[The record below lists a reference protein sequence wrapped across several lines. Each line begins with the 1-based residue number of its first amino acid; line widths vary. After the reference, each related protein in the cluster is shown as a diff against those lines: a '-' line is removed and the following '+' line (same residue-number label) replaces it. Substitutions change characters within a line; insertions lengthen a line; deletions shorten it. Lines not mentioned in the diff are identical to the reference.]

1 MLIYLDNS
9 ATTKPYEQV
18 IDKMM
23 SGFENYGN
31 PSSLH
36 RMGLDAEKLMK
47 ASRLEIAKS
56 LGSDENEIVFT
67 GSGTEAD
74 SLGILGA
81 ANALKRRGNKII
93 TTRIEH
99 KAVLENCNFLEKS
112 GFKVVYL
119 DVDEYGLIDLDQ
131 LESELDD
138 KTILVSVMLVN
149 NEIGSIQPIRQ
160 VGKMKS
166 KFEKILFHTDA
177 VQAYGK
183 IQIEPR
189 ICNLDMVSI
198 SGHKIHGPKG
208 IGALDVKKG
217 VRLEPVI
224 LGGAQER
231 GLRSGTENIPA
242 IMGFAEAA
250 KINFAELDARYIKIK
265 RLKDYLINGIRSEID
280 HIKINGPIDG
290 TSSPYILNISF
301 LGTKAEVLLHM
312 LEDNG
317 IFVSTGSACTSRKNT
332 DSHVLKA
339 MGLKDK
345 EIQGALRFS
354 FSEFN
359 DEAELDFTIEKLAQ
373 AVKSMRKGFAKL

>member
-1 MLIYLDNS
+1 MLVYLDNS
-9 ATTKPYEQV
+9 ATTKPYVQA
-18 IDKMM
+18 IDKML

-47 ASRLEIAKS
+47 ASRSEIAKS

-99 KAVLENCNFLEKS
+99 KAVLENCNYLEKI

-119 DVDEYGLIDLDQ
+119 DVDEYGLINIDQ

-138 KTILVSVMLVN
+138 KTILVSVMYVN

-166 KFEKILFHTDA
+166 KFEKILFHSDA

-183 IQIEPR
+183 IPIEPR
-189 ICNLDMVSI
+189 ICNLDLVSI

-208 IGALDVKKG
+208 IGGLYVKKG
-217 VRLEPVI
+217 VRIDPVI
-224 LGGAQER
+224 LGGDQER
-231 GLRSGTENIPA
+231 GLRSGTENVPA

-250 KINFAELDARYIKIK
+250 RINFAELDSRYYKIK

-280 HIKINGPIDG
+280 HVKINGPVDG
-290 TSSPYILNISF
+290 TSSPYILNMSF

-339 MGLKDK
+339 LGLKDK

-359 DEAELDFTIEKLAQ
+359 DETQLDFTIEKLAQ
-373 AVKSMRKGFAKL
+373 AVKSMRSGFAKL

>member
-208 IGALDVKKG
+208 IGALYIKKG